1 MNQPHDDLARER
13 REHRLSRVMN
23 RISDERGI
31 MILSMRELDEIGDL
45 AEQEIA
51 AGRDWGP
58 CPVCQS
64 LSHEPG
70 CPQGHL

>member
-1 MNQPHDDLARER
+1 MSESYDEAAEER
-13 REHRLSRVMN
+13 REHRLSRVMD

-31 MILSMRELDEIGDL
+31 IYLSLRDLREIGDL

-58 CPVCQS
+58 CPVCRS

-70 CPQGHL
+70 CPQAHL